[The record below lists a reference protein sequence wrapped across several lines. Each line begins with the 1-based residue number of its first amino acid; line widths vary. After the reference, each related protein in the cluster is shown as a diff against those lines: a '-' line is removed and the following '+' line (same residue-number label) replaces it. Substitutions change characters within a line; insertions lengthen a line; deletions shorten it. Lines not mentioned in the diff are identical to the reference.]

1 MELKKLKLLDILNKK
16 LDEADLRYENHLKE
30 IKKKAKV
37 ETEKV
42 NEIAFI
48 NMLDIQ
54 TRKVTLDSKLEET
67 LERKKEIE
75 R

>member
-1 MELKKLKLLDILNKK
+1 LD
-16 LDEADLRYENHLKE
+16 DADQRYENHLKE

-75 R
+75 K

>member
-1 MELKKLKLLDILNKK
+1 MDILNKK

>member
-1 MELKKLKLLDILNKK
+1 MELKKLKLLEILNRR
-16 LDEADLRYENHLKE
+16 LDEADQRYENHLRE

-48 NMLDIQ
+48 NMLDLQ
-54 TRKVTLDSKLEET
+54 TRRVTLDSRL
-67 LERKKEIE
+67 
-75 R
+75 